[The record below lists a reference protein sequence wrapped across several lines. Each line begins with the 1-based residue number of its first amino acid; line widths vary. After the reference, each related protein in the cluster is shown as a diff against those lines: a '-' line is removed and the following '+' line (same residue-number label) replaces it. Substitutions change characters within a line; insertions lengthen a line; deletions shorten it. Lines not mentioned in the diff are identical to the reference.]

1 VNGPILA
8 DQQRPA
14 TRRVPSRHTAAAGT
28 MPEPNSRGPITLVTG
43 DERHLLYLKC
53 HGTTRIVTTREAV
66 ALLNDGGNALKIPAF
81 T

>member
-1 VNGPILA
+1 
-8 DQQRPA
+8 
-14 TRRVPSRHTAAAGT
+14 